1 MPRMQESPKVSGP
14 GKLSKRTD
22 LPGNGTY
29 GSRKEINDIKSGAPL
44 ARGQR
49 PQQSAFSLP
58 AEKVIPLSNE
68 TNYPDQP
75 ITDGLAVGPGYTPP
89 PPMNNKYAM
98 ISKYMNK
105 LETMAAQPDAP
116 ESFKTF
122 LNFVK
127 LEATKE

>member
-29 GSRKEINDIKSGAPL
+29 GSRKEINEIKSGAPMYQAPATQVTPLL
-44 ARGQR
+44 A
-49 PQQSAFSLP
+49 P
-58 AEKVIPLSNE
+58 

-75 ITDGLAVGPGYTPP
+75 ITDGLSVGPGYTPP
-89 PPMNNKYAM
+89 QPVANKYSM

-116 ESFKTF
+116 ESFKVF

-127 LEATKE
+127 SEATKG

>member
-1 MPRMQESPKVSGP
+1 MPRMQQSPKVSGP

-22 LPGNGTY
+22 LPGDGTY
-29 GSRKEINDIKSGAPL
+29 GSRKDINEIKSGAPL
-44 ARGQR
+44 AKA
-49 PQQSAFSLP
+49 QQPMFTLP
-58 AEKVIPLSNE
+58 AERVVPLTAE

-75 ITDGLAVGPGYTPP
+75 ITDGLSVGPGYTPP
-89 PPMNNKYAM
+89 PPVNNKYAM

-116 ESFKTF
+116 DSFKVF

-127 LEATKE
+127 SEATKEQ